1 MKTPIFENAQKNVK
15 KKRLRQGGDFFNF
28 GKKITQKTPKKNA
41 QKNASKIK
49 KKRPKNAM
57 KKTPIFEI
65 RQKKRPSPKKRFF
78 FEDVNLKKETI
89 QKTPKKNGRTKK
101 RPKQR

>member
-1 MKTPIFENAQKNVK
+1 
-15 KKRLRQGGDFFNF
+15 
-28 GKKITQKTPKKNA
+28 
-41 QKNASKIK
+41 
-49 KKRPKNAM
+49 M

-89 QKTPKKNGRTKK
+89 QKTPKKNGITKK
-101 RPKQR
+101 HPKKRQEKNANF

>member
-1 MKTPIFENAQKNVK
+1 
-15 KKRLRQGGDFFNF
+15 
-28 GKKITQKTPKKNA
+28 
-41 QKNASKIK
+41 
-49 KKRPKNAM
+49 M

-89 QKTPKKNGRTKK
+89 QKTHKKNGRTKK
-101 RPKQR
+101 HQEKNANF

>member
-1 MKTPIFENAQKNVK
+1 MKTPRKKRQFLENEKKTPKLKTPIFENAQKNVK

-49 KKRPKNAM
+49 INA
-57 KKTPIFEI
+57 
-65 RQKKRPSPKKRFF
+65 
-78 FEDVNLKKETI
+78 
-89 QKTPKKNGRTKK
+89 QKTP
-101 RPKQR
+101 

>member
-1 MKTPIFENAQKNVK
+1 
-15 KKRLRQGGDFFNF
+15 
-28 GKKITQKTPKKNA
+28 
-41 QKNASKIK
+41 
-49 KKRPKNAM
+49 M

-101 RPKQR
+101 HQEKNANF

>member
-1 MKTPIFENAQKNVK
+1 
-15 KKRLRQGGDFFNF
+15 
-28 GKKITQKTPKKNA
+28 
-41 QKNASKIK
+41 
-49 KKRPKNAM
+49 M

-101 RPKQR
+101 RPKKRQEKNANFLKMRKKRIN